1 MRVSTLVR
9 KTQWIELLE
18 TFKEL
23 TVPKLESKQD
33 IGLSSLEL
41 LSWEGVAN
49 LTNFLVK
56 NLLNPLEC

>member
-1 MRVSTLVR
+1 MPS
-9 KTQWIELLE
+9 
-18 TFKEL
+18 
-23 TVPKLESKQD
+23 LESKQD
-33 IGLSSLEL
+33 IGLSILDL